1 MSIKIQLDEHTVEDY
16 EAIKILKEL
25 GFTDEEIQAK
35 YDKQKESDGFTKG
48 YRKAIDDFV
57 KLAKEHDFKYGKKD
71 ITKCVI
77 GFIEF
82 FAEKLKEENKI
93 C

>member
-1 MSIKIQLDEHTVEDY
+1 MDDFENSLEKDLLFTFDRIRAY
-16 EAIKILKEL
+16 E
-25 GFTDEEIQAK
+25 
-35 YDKQKESDGFTKG
+35 
-48 YRKAIDDFV
+48 RNKAIDDFV

-82 FAEKLKEENKI
+82 FAEKLKEGTKV

>member
-1 MSIKIQLDEHTVEDY
+1 MEDFEKQLENDLLFSLDRIRNY
-16 EAIKILKEL
+16 E
-25 GFTDEEIQAK
+25 
-35 YDKQKESDGFTKG
+35 
-48 YRKAIDDFV
+48 RNKAIDDFV

-82 FAEKLKEENKI
+82 FAEKLKEENKE